1 MKNTYKMQRL
11 KRFIKDFFFK
21 IAESLIS
28 SPFTDLDKIHVAIVE
43 KIETRGG
50 VFMTEHK
57 RPVIASKFDF
67 PYDSIDGQSIVMQG
81 PLIEKN
87 DFTYQT
93 LKLYAAQLPPSSII
107 LSTWENQ
114 DQLKLKQ
121 ISDLGITVCLNK
133 MPEYSGVQNVNF
145 QIASTRSGLIKAK
158 ETGARFVLKTR
169 TDQRI
174 YSTSALRL
182 FNDLTLAF
190 PVTETSQKRRLIIT
204 SLGTIKYRL
213 YGAGDMLMYGDVDD
227 MLNYWD
233 IEPDTRKLQV
243 NEPASYSIKEFSQLR
258 LCEMYFCSKYF
269 EKLGH
274 TLDWTLKQSWE
285 LLATY
290 FCVVDDSS
298 IDLYWPKYDVRNE
311 FKYKYY
317 TAHTLQHMTF
327 ADWLS
332 LYLQQVHHYPE
343 EYLNAPFGN
352 EIKL

>member
-1 MKNTYKMQRL
+1 MQRL

-21 IAESLIS
+21 IVQSLIS
-28 SPFTDLDKIHVAIVE
+28 SPFIDLNKIHVAVVE
-43 KIETRGG
+43 KIENREG

-57 RPVIASKFDF
+57 RPVITNKFDF
-67 PYDSIDGQSIVMQG
+67 PYDSIDGQSIVIQG

-114 DQLKLKQ
+114 DQLKLKR

-133 MPEYSGVQNVNF
+133 MPEYSGIQNVNF
-145 QIASTRSGLIKAK
+145 QIASTWSGLIKAK
-158 ETGARFVLKTR
+158 ETGARVVLKTR

-190 PVTETSQKRRLIIT
+190 PVKETSQKQRLIIT

-213 YGAGDMLMYGDVDD
+213 YGAGDMLMYGNMDD
-227 MLNYWD
+227 MLNYWNVD
-233 IEPDTRKLQV
+233 MDTRKITV
-243 NEPASYSIKEFSQLR
+243 NDAGSYTIKDFSKLR
-258 LCEMYFCSKYF
+258 LGEMYFCSKYF

-274 TLDWTLKQSWE
+274 RLDWTLRQSWE
-285 LLATY
+285 LLAAY
-290 FCVVDDSS
+290 FCVVDHSS
-298 IDLYWPKYDVRNE
+298 IDLYWPKYDLRNE
-311 FKYKYY
+311 FRYNFYIK
-317 TAHTLQHMTF
+317 HSLQQFTF
-327 ADWLS
+327 SDWLS
-332 LYLQQVHHYPE
+332 LYLKQVDQYPE
-343 EYLNAPFGN
+343 EYLNSPFGKQ
-352 EIKL
+352 ILL